1 MNYAQRSVPRSN
13 RARAS
18 TDDDDDGKSP
28 IVNLIPE
35 ELGGL
40 ERRRITNYESKRIS
54 LQTVRMTLRLV
65 GGIFISALLVM
76 QNVSDLVVETKKK
89 IINDA
94 MTKQKEK
101 RKKK

>member
-65 GGIFISALLVM
+65 GGIFISAHLVM

>member
-89 IINDA
+89 
-94 MTKQKEK
+94 
-101 RKKK
+101 KKKMMR